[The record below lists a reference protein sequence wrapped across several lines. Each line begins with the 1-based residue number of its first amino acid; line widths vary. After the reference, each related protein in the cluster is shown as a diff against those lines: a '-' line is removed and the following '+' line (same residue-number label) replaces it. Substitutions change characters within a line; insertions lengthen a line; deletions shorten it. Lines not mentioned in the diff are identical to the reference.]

1 MNSTKRPLLHSP
13 RPRAPGSPTAL
24 QGLRVVDFSHFIA
37 GPVCTLFLADLGA
50 EVIKI
55 ENAKKGDDLRR
66 FQPHIHGESAAFI
79 WANRNKLGVALDLT
93 QKEAREI
100 AKGLIA
106 TADILVENFSSGV
119 MERFGLGYDAMAAL
133 NPRLIYCSISAYGR
147 DGSLSDRLGFDPVV
161 QAESG
166 FMSLNGYPDRAGVRT
181 AAPIMDISCGMTAA
195 IAVLGAL
202 AARERVGHGQQVDVA
217 LFDTA
222 TFMLGFQ
229 AANYLAAGHNPA
241 RSGNSSTQSA
251 PTGVFN
257 AADGPIFL
265 ACANDRSYQRFV
277 SDVLERRD
285 LVDDPAFATNE
296 LRVRNVQRLTAVIED
311 ALSRENRAHWIRRMR
326 AAGVPAGEVRT
337 IEEAFHS
344 DEMLEREL
352 AAEIVHPIAGNVPN
366 IAPPFQLRATP
377 VVDPVAAPF
386 LGQHTRAVLARALG
400 YDETTIDAF
409 VARGAIGGCESEAAK
424 IKGNN

>member
-1 MNSTKRPLLHSP
+1 MNSTNRPVLHSP

-37 GPVCTLFLADLGA
+37 GPVCTLFLADMGA

-66 FQPHIHGESAAFI
+66 FQPHINGESAAFI
-79 WANRNKLGVALDLT
+79 WANRNKLGIALDLT

-100 AKGLIA
+100 AKRLIA
-106 TADILVENFSSGV
+106 TADILVENFSAGV

-147 DGSLSDRLGFDPVV
+147 DGSLADRLGFDPVV

-166 FMSLNGYPDRAGVRT
+166 FMSLNGYPDRPGVRT
-181 AAPIMDISCGMTAA
+181 AASIMDISCGMTAT

-202 AARERVGHGQQVDVA
+202 AARERLGRGQQVDVA

-222 TFMLGFQ
+222 TFMLGFH
-229 AANYLAAGHNPA
+229 AANYLATGHNPA
-241 RSGNSSTQSA
+241 RSGNSSTQTA

-257 AADGPIFL
+257 TADGPIFL
-265 ACANDRSYQRFV
+265 ACSNDRSYQRFV
-277 SDVLERRD
+277 SEVLERRD
-285 LVDDPAFATNE
+285 LIDDPAFATNE
-296 LRVRNVQRLTAVIED
+296 LRVRNAQRLTALIET
-311 ALSRENRAHWIRRMR
+311 ALSHENRAYWTQRMR

-337 IEEAFHS
+337 IEEAFRS
-344 DEMLEREL
+344 DEMIEREL
-352 AAEIVHPIAGNVPN
+352 ATEIAHPVAGQVPN

-377 VVDPVAAPF
+377 VIDPVAAPF
-386 LGQHTRAVLARALG
+386 LGQHTRPVLAGTLG
-400 YDETTIDAF
+400 YDDATINAL
-409 VARGAIGGCESEAAK
+409 ASRGAIVGGDGEAAK
-424 IKGNN
+424 IKTGD